1 MAAHRCLY
9 VSIWHVVAVIAA
21 TVPSAWGQDDLWS
34 LQPIQQ
40 SEQPTLHPDHRQRVR
55 NPIDRFVMARLA
67 NGGLD
72 LSPPAER
79 ATYLR
84 RVTLDLIGLLP
95 THIEVQEFL
104 RDSRTDACERT
115 VDRLLASPHYG
126 ERWGRHWL
134 DVVRYAES
142 NGFERNKLRD
152 NFWRYRDYVIESFNR
167 DKPYDQFIRERI
179 AGGLLAECLTYRHV
193 EPGYRLTDVH
203 GDVVT
208 GLLS

>member
-34 LQPIQQ
+34 LRPIQQ
-40 SEQPTLHPDHRQRVR
+40 SEQPALHPDHRQRVR
-55 NPIDRFVMARLA
+55 TPIDRFVMARLA

-104 RDSRTDACERT
+104 RDSRTDACERA
-115 VDRLLASPHYG
+115 VDRLLARSELALLIRVTPKLG
-126 ERWGRHWL
+126 AARAGRAQKNC
-134 DVVRYAES
+134 AE
-142 NGFERNKLRD
+142 LR
-152 NFWRYRDYVIESFNR
+152 
-167 DKPYDQFIRERI
+167 RI
-179 AGGLLAECLTYRHV
+179 ARRTTAPSQTRRGGRAACAPATARRARPPQECR
-193 EPGYRLTDVH
+193 
-203 GDVVT
+203 
-208 GLLS
+208 SAA